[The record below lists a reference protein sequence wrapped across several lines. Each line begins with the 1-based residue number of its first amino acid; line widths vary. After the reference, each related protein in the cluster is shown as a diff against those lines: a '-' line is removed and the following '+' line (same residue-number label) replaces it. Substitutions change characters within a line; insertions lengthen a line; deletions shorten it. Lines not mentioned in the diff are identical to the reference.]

1 MNEPAPMNA
10 WIRRLTEELDLD
22 PDVDVRLVLDVARES
37 AHRVARPAAPV
48 TTFLLGIALG
58 RGGAELGPLA
68 DRVLALLPPPEAD
81 ESDVSDGASGRP
93 TERG

>member
-10 WIRRLTEELDLD
+10 WIRRMTEELGLD

-48 TTFLLGIALG
+48 TTFLLGVALG

-68 DRVLALLPPPEAD
+68 DRVLGLLPPPEED
-81 ESDVSDGASGRP
+81 EPDDPDGASGRAP
-93 TERG
+93 GRA